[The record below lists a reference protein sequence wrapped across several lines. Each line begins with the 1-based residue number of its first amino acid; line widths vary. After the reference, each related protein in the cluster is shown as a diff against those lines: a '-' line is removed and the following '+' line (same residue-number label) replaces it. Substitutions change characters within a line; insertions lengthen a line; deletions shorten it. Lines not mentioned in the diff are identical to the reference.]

1 MSIGL
6 LILLFAGFSVLS
18 AVLDAKSDA
27 IRDNGSVNHLVEF
40 LQVLNTVLD
49 GVLLGIIVTQNH
61 YYGLKTSIILFFLL
75 IGCFTFIRFSVFNI
89 TYNSFRVP
97 RKPLHYV
104 GSSDKASIV
113 DKWFTIIP
121 EKYRIIVYAVSAF
134 IAVVLLSI
142 VEYIL
147 LAQ

>member
-27 IRDNGSVNHLVEF
+27 IRDNGSVNHLIEF

-49 GVLLGIIVTQNH
+49 GVLLGIIIAQNH

-104 GSSDKASIV
+104 GSSDKASLV

-121 EKYRIIVYAVSAF
+121 EKYRIIVYAVSTF
-134 IAVVLLSI
+134 IAIVLLSI
-142 VEYIL
+142 VEYVLI
-147 LAQ
+147 

>member
-1 MSIGL
+1 MNIGL
-6 LILLFAGFSVLS
+6 FILLFVGFSILS

-27 IRDNGSVNHLVEF
+27 IRDNGSVNHFIEF

-49 GVLLGIIVTQNH
+49 GVLLGIIVAQNH
-61 YYGLKTSIILFFLL
+61 CYGLKTSIILFFLL
-75 IGCFTFIRFSVFNI
+75 VGCFTFIRFSVFNV

-104 GSSDKASIV
+104 GSSDKASLV
-113 DKWFTIIP
+113 DKWFAIIP
-121 EKYRIIVYAVSAF
+121 GKYRIIVYAVSAF

-142 VEYIL
+142 VEYVLI
-147 LAQ
+147 

>member
-27 IRDNGSVNHLVEF
+27 VRDNGSVNHFIEF

-49 GVLLGIIVTQNH
+49 GVLLGIIVAQNH

-104 GSSDKASIV
+104 GSSDKASLV

-121 EKYRIIVYAVSAF
+121 EKYRVIVYAVSAF

>member
-1 MSIGL
+1 MNIGL
-6 LILLFAGFSVLS
+6 LILLFAGFSILS

-27 IRDNGSVNHLVEF
+27 IRDNGSVNHLIEF

-49 GVLLGIIVTQNH
+49 GVLLGIIIAQNH

-104 GSSDKASIV
+104 GSSDKASLV

-147 LAQ
+147 FVQ

>member
-27 IRDNGSVNHLVEF
+27 IRDNGSVNHFIEF

-89 TYNSFRVP
+89 SYNNFRTP
-97 RKPLHYV
+97 KKPLHYV
-104 GSSDKASIV
+104 SSSNKASLV
-113 DKWFTIIP
+113 DKWVTIIP
-121 EKYRIIVYAVSAF
+121 EKYRVIVYAVSTF

-142 VEYIL
+142 VEYVLI
-147 LAQ
+147 

>member
-6 LILLFAGFSVLS
+6 LILLFAGFSILS

-27 IRDNGSVNHLVEF
+27 IRDNGSVNHFIEF
-40 LQVLNTVLD
+40 LQVLNNVLD
-49 GVLLGIIVTQNH
+49 GVLLGIIVAQNH

-89 TYNSFRVP
+89 SYNNFRTP
-97 RKPLHYV
+97 KKPLHYV
-104 GSSDKASIV
+104 GSSDKASLV

-121 EKYRIIVYAVSAF
+121 EKYRVIVYAVSTF

-142 VEYIL
+142 VEYVLI
-147 LAQ
+147 

>member
-6 LILLFAGFSVLS
+6 LILLFAGFSILS

-27 IRDNGSVNHLVEF
+27 IRDNGSVNHLIEF

-49 GVLLGIIVTQNH
+49 GVLLGIIVAQNH

-89 TYNSFRVP
+89 SYNNFRTP
-97 RKPLHYV
+97 KKPLHYV
-104 GSSDKASIV
+104 SSSNKASLV
-113 DKWFTIIP
+113 DKWVTIIP
-121 EKYRIIVYAVSAF
+121 EKYRVIVYAVSAF

-142 VEYIL
+142 VEYVL
-147 LAQ
+147 M

>member
-1 MSIGL
+1 MNIGL
-6 LILLFAGFSVLS
+6 LILLFAGFSILS
-18 AVLDAKSDA
+18 VVLDAKSDA
-27 IRDNGSVNHLVEF
+27 IRDNGSVNHFIEF

-49 GVLLGIIVTQNH
+49 GVLLGIIVAQNH

-89 TYNSFRVP
+89 SYNNFRVP
-97 RKPLHYV
+97 KKPLQYV
-104 GSSDKASIV
+104 GSSDKSSLV
-113 DKWFTIIP
+113 DKWFTIVP
-121 EKYRIIVYAVSAF
+121 EKYRIIAYAVSAF

>member
-6 LILLFAGFSVLS
+6 LILLFAGFSILS

-27 IRDNGSVNHLVEF
+27 IRDNGSVNHFVEF
-40 LQVLNTVLD
+40 LQVLNNILD
-49 GVLLGIIVTQNH
+49 GVLLGIIVAQNH

-75 IGCFTFIRFSVFNI
+75 IGCFTFIRFSVFNVS
-89 TYNSFRVP
+89 YNNFRAP
-97 RKPLHYV
+97 KKPLHYV
-104 GSSDKASIV
+104 GSSDKASLV
-113 DKWFTIIP
+113 DRWFTIIP
-121 EKYRIIVYAVSAF
+121 EKYRIIAYAVSAF

>member
-1 MSIGL
+1 MSIEL
-6 LILLFAGFSVLS
+6 LILLFAGFSILS

-27 IRDNGSVNHLVEF
+27 IRDNGSINHLIEF

-49 GVLLGIIVTQNH
+49 GVLLGIIVAQNH

-89 TYNSFRVP
+89 AYNSFRVP
-97 RKPLHYV
+97 KKPLQYI
-104 GSSDKASIV
+104 GSSNKASLV

-121 EKYRIIVYAVSAF
+121 EKYRVIVYAVSAF
-134 IAVVLLSI
+134 IAVVLLAM

-147 LAQ
+147 LVQ

>member
-1 MSIGL
+1 MSIEL

-27 IRDNGSVNHLVEF
+27 IRDNGSVNHFIEF

-49 GVLLGIIVTQNH
+49 GVLLGIIVAQNH
-61 YYGLKTSIILFFLL
+61 YYGIKTSIILFFLL

-89 TYNSFRVP
+89 AYNSFRVP

-104 GSSDKASIV
+104 GSSDKASLV
-113 DKWFTIIP
+113 DKWFAIIP

-142 VEYIL
+142 VEYVL
-147 LAQ
+147 M

>member
-1 MSIGL
+1 MSIEL

-27 IRDNGSVNHLVEF
+27 IRDNGSVNHFIEF

-49 GVLLGIIVTQNH
+49 GVLLGIIVAQNH

-75 IGCFTFIRFSVFNI
+75 IGCFTFVRFSVFNI
-89 TYNSFRVP
+89 SYNNFRIP
-97 RKPLHYV
+97 KKPLHYI
-104 GSSDKASIV
+104 GSSDKASLV

-121 EKYRIIVYAVSAF
+121 EKYRIIAYAVSAF